1 MPSRRNLRILEGL
14 LDFANDGARHS
25 GERIFM
31 PSPAGASRDSNIA
44 GVIDNLRTDE
54 VLAKEGFV
62 DVDGADQRFPYVK
75 KQVVTADGKP
85 THLNNGEDL
94 VEGMASLADHDRIK
108 YGADNMDEIRRSLLA
123 RYEGRELNPVDL
135 PSRVMDRYDV
145 PISVRTPGVDL
156 LDDPFTDN
164 RSFETLDLS
173 DRYLPDELAIDDT
186 ERYVK
191 GIDDVVRGLDENIT
205 SHEFNHA
212 HEGVF
217 DYGRTESMRTDDG
230 DYLGEEAAIRDWF
243 SDLEQYEEIT
253 EVSDM
258 TDDYLRGAIKYDLK
272 QKYPEAEFADKELDH
287 ILHAADFN
295 ELKTIMRDLKYSTY
309 YGQRGGFDGVQHMS
323 PRRKRP
329 SIDLGRDRQMAM
341 EERDFGQMMHDAMTS
356 VLNKPGKQV
365 MEMSPQTSRTR
376 QVQDS
381 LDEFG
386 INESVSDREGYYNIL
401 RRIAAAYHMMDEPRQ
416 ARMAKLF
423 AMLGISPVIM
433 AGQGEQDGY

>member
-1 MPSRRNLRILEGL
+1 MPDARQASHDSSVAGTLERLRSDKM
-14 LDFANDGARHS
+14 LDR
-25 GERIFM
+25 
-31 PSPAGASRDSNIA
+31 
-44 GVIDNLRTDE
+44 
-54 VLAKEGFV
+54 EGFV

-75 KQVVTADGKP
+75 KQVVYDADQ
-85 THLNNGEDL
+85 DL

-108 YGADNMDEIRRSLLA
+108 YGAENMDEIRQSLLA

-145 PISVRTPGVDL
+145 PVSVRTQNMELVN
-156 LDDPFTDN
+156 DPFVDN
-164 RSFETLDLS
+164 RSLETLDLS
-173 DRYLPDELAIDDT
+173 DRFIPDQMAIDDT

-191 GIDDVVRGLDENIT
+191 GLKDVVRGLDENVT

-217 DYGRTESMRTDDG
+217 DQGRRETIRGDDG
-230 DYLGEEAAIRDWF
+230 EYLGDEPVIRDWLT
-243 SDLEQYEEIT
+243 DLEQYEDIT
-253 EVSDM
+253 DVDE
-258 TDDYLRGAIKYDLK
+258 TGELITAAIKHDLME
-272 QKYPEAEFADKELDH
+272 KYPGAQLTDGELSH
-287 ILHAADFN
+287 IMHGADFS
-295 ELKTIMRDLKYSTY
+295 ELKTLMRDLKYSTY

-341 EERDFGQMMHDAMTS
+341 EERDFGQMMHDSLTS

-365 MEMSPQTSRTR
+365 TEMSPQTSHTR
-376 QVQDS
+376 QVQDA

-386 INESVSDREGYYNIL
+386 ITDSVSDREGYYNIL
-401 RRIAAAYHMMDEPRQ
+401 RRIAATYHMMDEPRK

-423 AMLGISPVIM
+423 AILGISPVIM

>member
-1 MPSRRNLRILEGL
+1 MPSRRNMRILQGL
-14 LDFANDGARHS
+14 LDMGNDGARHA
-25 GERIFM
+25 GERVFM
-31 PSPAGASRDSNIA
+31 PEALQAAHDSTVAGTIGR
-44 GVIDNLRTDE
+44 LRSDKI
-54 VLAKEGFV
+54 LDKEGFV
-62 DVDGADQRFPYVK
+62 PVDGADQAIPYVK
-75 KQVVTADGKP
+75 LQ
-85 THLNNGEDL
+85 NNHGTDVETGAEMI
-94 VEGMASLADHDRIK
+94 EGMASLADHDEVK
-108 YGADNMDEIRRSLLA
+108 YGAENMDEIRRSLLA

-145 PISVRTPGVDL
+145 PVSVGNTGLRLDNDPWVDESSL
-156 LDDPFTDN
+156 E
-164 RSFETLDLS
+164 SLDLS
-173 DRYLPDELAIDDT
+173 DRFIPDRMEIDDT

-191 GIDDVVRGLDENIT
+191 GLNDVVEGLDENVT

-217 DYGRTESMRTDDG
+217 DHSRREPIRDDDG
-230 DYLGEEAAIRDWF
+230 DIIGEENVIRDWF
-243 SDLEQYEEIT
+243 SDLPQYE
-253 EVSDM
+253 DLM
-258 TDDYLRGAIKYDLK
+258 DYTDDTALIEGAIKHDLSK
-272 QKYPEAEFADKELDH
+272 QYPDAQLADRELDH
-287 ILHAADFN
+287 ILHGADFS
-295 ELKTIMRDLKYSTY
+295 ELKTLMRDLKYSTY

-341 EERDFGQMMHDAMTS
+341 EEREFGQMMHDAMTS
-356 VLNKPGKQV
+356 VLNKPGSQV

-376 QVQDS
+376 QVQDA

-401 RRIAAAYHMMDEPRQ
+401 RRIASVYHMMDEPRK

-423 AMLGISPVIM
+423 AMMGISPVIM